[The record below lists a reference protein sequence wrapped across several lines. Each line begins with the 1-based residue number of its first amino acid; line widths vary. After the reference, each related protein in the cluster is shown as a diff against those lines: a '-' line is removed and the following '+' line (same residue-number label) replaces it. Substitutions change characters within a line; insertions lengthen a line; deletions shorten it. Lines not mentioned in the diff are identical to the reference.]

1 MALINCK
8 ECNHKISNASKSCVN
23 CGHPTDIIN
32 DQIESFGNLLSD
44 IGGSLTIISVVFLFI
59 LFLMFC

>member
-8 ECNHKISNASKSCVN
+8 ECNHKISYDSKSCVN

-32 DQIESFGNLLSD
+32 DKLESFGNSLSD
-44 IGGSLTIISVVFLFI
+44 IGNSLTIISVILLFI